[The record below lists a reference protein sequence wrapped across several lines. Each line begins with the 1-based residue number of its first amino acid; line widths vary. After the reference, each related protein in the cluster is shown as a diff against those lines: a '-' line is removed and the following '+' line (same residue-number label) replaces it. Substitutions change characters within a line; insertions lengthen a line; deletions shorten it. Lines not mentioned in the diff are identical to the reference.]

1 VNRIIDPIARETTD
15 AYEAMMANE
24 AALDESVA
32 AFVRA
37 NCKKKGIQLRRI
49 SRCGSWYLE
58 EEAQLPGG
66 KLLQCSVVRLSYRGP
81 SGKKQTSLREYAIRC
96 GDRKATVF
104 ELLA

>member
-1 VNRIIDPIARETTD
+1 MNRIIDPIVRETTD

-37 NCKKKGIQLRRI
+37 NCNNKGVALRRI

-58 EEAQLPGG
+58 DIGG
-66 KLLQCSVVRLSYRGP
+66 KLLQCCVVRLYHRGP
-81 SGKKQTSLREYAIRC
+81 SGKKRTSLREYAIRC
-96 GDRKATVF
+96 GDPKPTVF